1 MPKLLR
7 TRAPQDTAE
16 EQTLRKLANRRHA
29 PGDWIMRARMIVGS
43 WDGLRTKAIAEE
55 LGCPTDCARTVS
67 SLQRSR
73 D

>member
-29 PGDWIMRARMIVGS
+29 PGDWIMRAQMIVRG
-43 WDGLRTKAIAEE
+43 WDGLHT
-55 LGCPTDCARTVS
+55 
-67 SLQRSR
+67 
-73 D
+73 